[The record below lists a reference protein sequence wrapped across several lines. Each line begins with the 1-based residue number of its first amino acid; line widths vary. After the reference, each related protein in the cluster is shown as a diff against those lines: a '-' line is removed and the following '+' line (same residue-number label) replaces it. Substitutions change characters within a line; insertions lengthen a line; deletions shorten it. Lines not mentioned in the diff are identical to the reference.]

1 MKKLL
6 AAAIIAAAAP
16 LSSAAVLIDIDGGI
30 GYSFNSITSGDLG
43 NGSLDLTGT
52 NSSGE
57 PLGLNQEAE
66 GGVYLWSKISVPIFP
81 DVGLKYQRLV
91 SSGTNEINGAVDYG
105 GGDPT
110 VFSGE
115 IDSELDMSYLDLTLS
130 YGIPLPMASIDFGLN
145 LRSLLG
151 GLKMEETTGS
161 GESLDARFA
170 YSGGNPIIVPMLYLA
185 GTFNVPVADVR
196 LGAEIKTLP
205 LGDTNVTDWEVKGTW
220 FAPLP
225 TNMLVK
231 FGVEAGY
238 RHYGLSIG
246 ESTLGADTSDLQTE
260 LGFSGF
266 FLGAA
271 ASF

>member
-30 GYSFNSITSGDLG
+30 GYSFNSITSGNLG
-43 NGSLDLTGT
+43 NGSIDLE
-52 NSSGE
+52 SSDVNQDTI
-57 PLGLNQEAE
+57 GLNQEAE

-91 SSGTNEINGAVDYG
+91 SSGTNEVNETVEYG
-105 GGDPT
+105 GESQT
-110 VFSGE
+110 FTGE
-115 IDSELDMSYLDLTLS
+115 VDSELDMSYLDLTLS
-130 YGIPLPMASIDFGLN
+130 YGVPLPMASIDFGLN
-145 LRSLLG
+145 FRSLLG
-151 GLKMEETTGS
+151 GLKIEEAS
-161 GESLDARFA
+161 SNESLEARFEV
-170 YSGGNPIIVPMLYLA
+170 GGTPIIVPMLYLA
-185 GTFNVPVADVR
+185 GTFNVPMADVR

>member
-6 AAAIIAAAAP
+6 AAAVVVAVAP

-43 NGSLDLTGT
+43 NGALNLTGSNT
-52 NSSGE
+52 DEE
-57 PLGLNQEAE
+57 PIGLNQEAE
-66 GGVYLWSKISVPIFP
+66 GGVYLWSKISLPIFP

-91 SSGTNEINGAVDYG
+91 SSGTNEVNETVEYG
-105 GGDPT
+105 GET
-110 VFSGE
+110 RTFSGE

-130 YGIPLPMASIDFGLN
+130 YGVPLPMASIDFGLN
-145 LRSLLG
+145 FRSLLG
-151 GLKMEETTGS
+151 GLKIEESS
-161 GESLDARFA
+161 GNQSLDAPFEV
-170 YSGGNPIIVPMLYLA
+170 SGTPIIVPMLYLG
-185 GTFNVPVADVR
+185 GTFNVPTVDVR

-205 LGDTNVTDWEVKGTW
+205 LGDTSVTDWEVKGTW

-225 TNMLVK
+225 TNMLIK

-238 RHYGLSIG
+238 RHYGLKIG
-246 ESTLGADTSDLQTE
+246 ESTLGADTSDLQTDI
-260 LGFSGF
+260 GFSGF

>member
-6 AAAIIAAAAP
+6 AAAVIAAAAP
-16 LSSAAVLIDIDGGI
+16 LGSAAVLIDIDGGI
-30 GYSFNSITSGDLG
+30 GYSFNSITSGSLG
-43 NGSLDLTGT
+43 NGAIDLE
-52 NSSGE
+52 SSDVSSE
-57 PLGLNQEAE
+57 SIGLNQEAE

-91 SSGTNEINGAVDYG
+91 SSGTNEVNQTVEYG
-105 GGDPT
+105 GESQT
-110 VFSGE
+110 FTGE
-115 IDSELDMSYLDLTLS
+115 VDSELDMSYLDLTLS
-130 YGIPLPMASIDFGLN
+130 YGVPLPMASLDFGLN
-145 LRSLLG
+145 FRSLLG
-151 GLKMEETTGS
+151 GLTIDESS
-161 GESLDARFA
+161 GNQSLDAPFEV
-170 YSGGNPIIVPMLYLA
+170 GGTPIIVPMLYLA

-205 LGDTNVTDWEVKGTW
+205 LGDTSVTDWEIKGTW

-225 TNMLVK
+225 TNLLVK

-238 RHYGLSIG
+238 RHYGLNIG
-246 ESTLGADTSDLQTE
+246 ESTLNADTTDLQSE